1 MLPPAL
7 SHPGFRRYFLG
18 NLLNVNAVWMQRVAL
33 SWLAW
38 DLSGSAGFVGLVA
51 GLSLIPSLVL
61 GPIFG
66 VWVDRTDVLRA
77 TGITTGVMIAIL
89 LAMMGARGLG
99 VLTSGPLV
107 LAALATGT
115 ATAAHHPVRMSLSP
129 RLVPAELMSSAIALG
144 AVNFNTARLIAPVL
158 AGMIIAAFGVTA
170 LLAIAAVLLTPLL
183 FVLPT
188 LEPRPLP
195 AKNAAFPSVF
205 ASFKEGV
212 LHARRTPLIWRCILV
227 GAVFTFAARGML
239 ELLPVIADG
248 QFAKGASGL
257 GILTGAAGARALISA
272 SFVATRKADASPSNN
287 LPSRVYIALLS
298 SQVLVALI
306 SIVSNWPA
314 MILLIGA
321 LGASSTMVGVSLQT
335 QIQTRLSDEMR
346 GRVMSLWVVTGFG
359 MAAIGS
365 IVLGA
370 VVQLFGM
377 ALAATLSGGIGFL
390 LLSALLFAPRGT
402 FARTQE

>member
-1 MLPPAL
+1 M
-7 SHPGFRRYFLG
+7 
-18 NLLNVNAVWMQRVAL
+18 V
-33 SWLAW
+33 
-38 DLSGSAGFVGLVA
+38 
-51 GLSLIPSLVL
+51 
-61 GPIFG
+61 
-66 VWVDRTDVLRA
+66 
-77 TGITTGVMIAIL
+77 
-89 LAMMGARGLG
+89 
-99 VLTSGPLV
+99 
-107 LAALATGT
+107 
-115 ATAAHHPVRMSLSP
+115 
-129 RLVPAELMSSAIALG
+129 
-144 AVNFNTARLIAPVL
+144 
-158 AGMIIAAFGVTA
+158 
-170 LLAIAAVLLTPLL
+170 
-183 FVLPT
+183 
-188 LEPRPLP
+188 
-195 AKNAAFPSVF
+195 
-205 ASFKEGV
+205 
-212 LHARRTPLIWRCILV
+212 
-227 GAVFTFAARGML
+227 
-239 ELLPVIADG
+239 
-248 QFAKGASGL
+248 FAKGASGL
-257 GILTGAAGARALISA
+257 GILTGAAGTGALISA